1 MWRQRARSAA
11 PRILAGLS
19 AVVLTV
25 TSFAYSPLAVSATPT
40 QGGPGMALRI
50 WLLLAFV
57 IVSAV
62 STWMLVVGRESLAV
76 RLAINLS
83 CGFNLIWIFSFVGP
97 PVVVASVLAAGLATV
112 PAPRHLLTI
121 LIGVAAAGL
130 CAGLLVLRFTQPP
143 GEHIFG

>member
-1 MWRQRARSAA
+1 M
-11 PRILAGLS
+11 
-19 AVVLTV
+19 V
-25 TSFAYSPLAVSATPT
+25 
-40 QGGPGMALRI
+40 LRI

-62 STWMLVVGRESLAV
+62 SMWMLVVGRESLAV

-112 PAPRHLLTI
+112 PAPRRLLPI

-130 CAGLLVLRFTQPP
+130 CAGLLVLRFTEPP